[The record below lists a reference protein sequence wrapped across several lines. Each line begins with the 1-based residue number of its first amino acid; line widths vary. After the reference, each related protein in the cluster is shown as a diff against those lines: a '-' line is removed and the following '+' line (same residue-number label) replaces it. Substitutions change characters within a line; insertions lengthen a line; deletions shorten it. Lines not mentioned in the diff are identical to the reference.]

1 MKSYKFPEL
10 NKSDMTPAQIMQGL
24 QEKNRTLAR
33 KNEEYLDLCLKRA
46 GAEREFNVASA
57 HKTLKYR
64 TSEQHVTLI
73 PTLVKGHDIVAKLKF
88 EYDVALAVEKACL
101 ESIQDLRSAID
112 TYRSLLAWLKAELQS
127 Q

>member
-1 MKSYKFPEL
+1 M
-10 NKSDMTPAQIMQGL
+10 
-24 QEKNRTLAR
+24 NRR
-33 KNEEYLDLCLKRA
+33 SVQLCLKRA
-46 GAEREFNVASA
+46 NAECEFNVASA
-57 HKTLKYR
+57 HQTLKYR
-64 TSEQHVTLI
+64 TSEQPVTLI

-101 ESIQDLRSAID
+101 ESIKDLRSAID